1 MSRTEQD
8 GRQRYAQLWV
18 GLRQQWRMLG
28 LFEID
33 PQHKYYSLTCMMKE
47 GLSAAVQDAI
57 DRPPPNELS
66 EDDFN
71 MEVTR
76 THQGFQMQTFVGP
89 VFSCLRRS
97 LGIGEREF
105 QQALSPQ
112 GCYLQFISNS
122 KSKAKF
128 FLTNDKRFFLKTQSK
143 QEVRFLLSNLRN
155 YMKHLEN
162 YPHSVLVRFLG
173 VHRIKLLHKKEKYFV
188 VMQSVFHPGD
198 RIIARYDIKG
208 CEVNR
213 WTDPA
218 LEKSQ
223 LVMVLKD
230 KNFEG
235 NFINLG
241 HQSSWLVRQ
250 VEIDTAFLRRMNVM
264 DYSLLLA
271 CQRLRADEC
280 GRSLAVI
287 VQRAKKSVSA
297 GSSPSPTDPPT
308 VPGPA
313 PEDIGTVLV
322 PEMSPG
328 HLCCVAGGEEHVP
341 LKELPKQP
349 VGNSADSELQEFWV
363 QHRRLLPDFK
373 NPLHVIDGPELRY
386 FVGIVDIVTVYDFWR
401 RLGCLWKSLRYPGK
415 TFCTVSPSAYSRR
428 LCQWVREH
436 TK

>member
-1 MSRTEQD
+1 MRPGYKFAHVLPLKTQLFPFWFWRVSSPRPY
-8 GRQRYAQLWV
+8 RKVLSAYSHSCQRRYTHLWAR
-18 GLRQQWRMLG
+18 LRRQWRMLG

-33 PQHKYYSLTCMMKE
+33 PQHKYYSLTCVMKE

-57 DRPPPNELS
+57 DRPPPMK
-66 EDDFN
+66 DFN
-71 MEVTR
+71 MEVTQ
-76 THQGFQMQTFVGP
+76 THQGFQMQTFAGP

-143 QEVRFLLSNLRN
+143 QEVRLLLSNLRN
-155 YMKHLEN
+155 YMKHLES

-173 VHRIKLLHKKEKYFV
+173 VHSVTPDNGRYLKYFI
-188 VMQSVFHPGD
+188 VMQSVFHPDD

-223 LVMVLKD
+223 RVMVLKD

-250 VEIDTAFLRRMNVM
+250 VEIDTAFLRRMDVM

-271 CQRLRADEC
+271 CQPLQPDERGC
-280 GRSLAVI
+280 SLAV
-287 VQRAKKSVSA
+287 SVSA
-297 GSSPSPTDPPT
+297 GADP
-308 VPGPA
+308 
-313 PEDIGTVLV
+313 
-322 PEMSPG
+322 
-328 HLCCVAGGEEHVP
+328 
-341 LKELPKQP
+341 
-349 VGNSADSELQEFWV
+349 ELQEFWA

-386 FVGIVDIVTVYDFWR
+386 FVGIVDIVTVYNFWR